1 MNCSFPCLRHV
12 MEGLES
18 FQTNLQIPDNFGW
31 VRMPHNLVIIV
42 HQDGTKNVLYQPRC
56 PPSPSRFER
65 QETRREEVCKALS
78 LSACAALVR
87 YLEDGME
94 RMSWGK
100 FGVGTPRRGSK
111 CALSKVHFLEI
122 QEYICPGK
130 RKCKGDGR
138 HAEGQWEV
146 HHGTQLRG
154 WDVPKMWWGLWAI
167 TPLSA
172 FNSIAPSLNSDK
184 YPGGTSGT
192 LSRTAQTST
201 SVSSADFALGTNF
214 AWTWREEESL
224 RYLQDFCNAK
234 GDVLIL
240 QVKSLISWP
249 YFTTF

>member
-1 MNCSFPCLRHV
+1 
-12 MEGLES
+12 
-18 FQTNLQIPDNFGW
+18 
-31 VRMPHNLVIIV
+31 MPHNLVIIV

-154 WDVPKMWWGLWAI
+154 
-167 TPLSA
+167 
-172 FNSIAPSLNSDK
+172 
-184 YPGGTSGT
+184 
-192 LSRTAQTST
+192 
-201 SVSSADFALGTNF
+201 
-214 AWTWREEESL
+214 
-224 RYLQDFCNAK
+224 
-234 GDVLIL
+234 
-240 QVKSLISWP
+240 
-249 YFTTF
+249 